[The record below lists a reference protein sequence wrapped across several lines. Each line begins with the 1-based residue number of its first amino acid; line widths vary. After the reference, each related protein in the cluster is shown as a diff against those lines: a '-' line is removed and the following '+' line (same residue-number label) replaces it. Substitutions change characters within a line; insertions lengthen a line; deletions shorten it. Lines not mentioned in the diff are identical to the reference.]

1 MDSGLGQFG
10 TRHDDDEA
18 PQAFRRGEHMGR
30 VGFDPPSFFPLDG
43 RSPVSHPT
51 RDVPFPPRRTGGYRK
66 GMISARPLAT
76 PPEKTILGKRALIC
90 RQKRPHM

>member
-51 RDVPFPPRRTGGYRK
+51 RDVPFPPRRTGGISERDDLGPPFGHAPRK
-66 GMISARPLAT
+66 DYP
-76 PPEKTILGKRALIC
+76 
-90 RQKRPHM
+90 RQKSPNM